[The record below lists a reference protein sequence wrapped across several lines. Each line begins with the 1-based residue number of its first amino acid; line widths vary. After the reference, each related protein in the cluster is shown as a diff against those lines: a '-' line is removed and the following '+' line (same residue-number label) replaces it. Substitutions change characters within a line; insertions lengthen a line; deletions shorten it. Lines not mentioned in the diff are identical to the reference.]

1 MVDKFDDKR
10 GHKGPT
16 QMIDMKENRIQ
27 QVDAQKLSGLPVD
40 TTVLFSDHKDIYK
53 RRIEKR
59 QRKLLAKLSVL
70 APFFGPGEKILQVAF
85 GFSPASFVEQLL
97 TGAFLHPLKRSLFV
111 FTNRRILHIPTT
123 QSLSYRC
130 SISQIMY
137 ADCRQLRIRGSTLI
151 ARYRSGRAEKF
162 RCISRKGRR
171 KVKTLL
177 KNVSLE
183 GRTSPMLERTHL
195 CPRCTKPLINNYYT
209 CSHCS
214 LKFKTKSWA
223 TALSIIFPGG
233 GYFYA
238 RHPFLGLL
246 DAVMEITFTFLL
258 IAVSAAFLIS
268 SPHAPRSL
276 IQAIAACVIVI
287 VFEKLA
293 TAMFSSKCVEEF
305 IPKNRHVETQMDMVL
320 ADRTAPKPEEM
331 LCAGW
336 RSR

>member
-1 MVDKFDDKR
+1 M
-10 GHKGPT
+10 GPN

-27 QVDAQKLSGLPVD
+27 QVGAQKLSGLPVD
-40 TTVLFSDHKDIYK
+40 TTILFSDHKDIYK

-59 QRKLLAKLSVL
+59 QRKLLAKLGVL
-70 APFFGPGEKILQVAF
+70 APFFGPSEKILQVAF

-123 QSLSYRC
+123 RSLSYRF

-151 ARYRSGRAEKF
+151 AKYRSGRAEKF
-162 RCISRKGRR
+162 HCISRKDRR
-171 KVKTLL
+171 KVKALL
-177 KNVSLE
+177 KGVSLE

-209 CSHCS
+209 CPNCS

-233 GYFYA
+233 GYFYT
-238 RHPFLGLL
+238 RHPFLGVS
-246 DAVMEITFTFLL
+246 DAVMETIFTFLL
-258 IAVSAAFLIS
+258 IVISAAFLIS

-276 IQAIAACVIVI
+276 SQAIVVCIIVL

-293 TAMFSSKCVEEF
+293 TAMFSGKCVEEF
-305 IPKNRHVETQMDMVL
+305 IPKQRHVEVL
-320 ADRTAPKPEEM
+320 LDQSPTHRSEPETEEM
-331 LCAGW
+331 LCTGW

>member
-1 MVDKFDDKR
+1 
-10 GHKGPT
+10 
-16 QMIDMKENRIQ
+16 MIDMTENRIQ
-27 QVDAQKLSGLPVD
+27 QGGAQELFGLPVD

-53 RRIEKR
+53 RRMEKH
-59 QRKLLAKLSVL
+59 QRMMLAKLGFL
-70 APFFGPGEKILQVAF
+70 AAFLVPGEKILHVVT
-85 GFSPASFVEQLL
+85 GFSHASFVEQLL

-111 FTNRRILHIPTT
+111 VTNRRILHVPTT
-123 QSLSYRC
+123 RSLSYRY
-130 SISQIMY
+130 SLSQIMY

-151 ARYRSGRAEKF
+151 AKYRSGRTEKF
-162 RCISRKGRR
+162 RCISRRGRR

-177 KNVSLE
+177 KNVSFE

-195 CPRCTKPLINNYYT
+195 CPRCTKPLIKDYYT
-209 CSHCS
+209 CPHCS

-223 TALSIIFPGG
+223 TMLSIIFPGG

-238 RHPFLGLL
+238 RHPFLGIL

-276 IQAIAACVIVI
+276 IQAIVACVIVI

-305 IPKNRHVETQMDMVL
+305 IPKNRHVEAQMDLVL

-331 LCAGW
+331 LCTGW